1 MTSERK
7 KRAILMDLTED
18 DILQLIE
25 GVTILLDVAHENQ
38 GDEDICKWHN
48 LLQKLK
54 DPKIR
59 IHLIPLIASSISF

>member
-1 MTSERK
+1 
-7 KRAILMDLTED
+7 MDLTED

-38 GDEDICKWHN
+38 GDEDVCKWHN

-54 DPKIR
+54 EIR
-59 IHLIPLIASSISF
+59 FDMVI